1 VRQATRAVVAAV
13 LLAMCAG
20 AHAQLSA
27 SDGTSL
33 TPDEALFA
41 ASYKEQVEGALQR
54 GANIEA
60 RNEDGDTPLILAAEM
75 NEAKAVQALL
85 EHNANIEAKNN
96 KHSYPSGETPL
107 IASIPV
113 SKFNNCSFSGSNCT
127 LDSAKLLLEHHANVE
142 AKDDYGR
149 TALMEAATW
158 GKPDACKLLLEYGA
172 NVNDTDKNGQTPLI
186 HAAQTALGA
195 EEQEKDDWDRY
206 TEVVRLLLANHAD
219 LEAKDDAGLTALA
232 YAIHNGNVGAARLLL
247 ANHADLD
254 AKDQFGNTALWNAA
268 SRGDTRIV
276 QGFFDEAVQLG
287 LLEKP
292 IPPIPQEARRPFIE
306 ANAVFKGAQSDRDT
320 YTAIALYEEALIQ
333 APWYIEAWNNLS
345 LAQEKAK
352 QYQAAADSLKNFVK
366 LEPGGA
372 SDQATTD
379 RIYGLEGK
387 AKLAAQ

>member
-60 RNEDGDTPLILAAEM
+60 RNEMGDTPLIWAAEM
-75 NEAKAVQALL
+75 NEPKAVQALL

-113 SKFNNCSFSGSNCT
+113 SKFSNT
-127 LDSAKLLLEHHANVE
+127 LDPLHSAKLLLEHHANVE

-232 YAIHNGNVGAARLLL
+232 YAIHDGNVGAARLLL